1 MGKNSASEAAA
12 AQQRAD
18 EQARQE
24 RIRKGTASINKIFDG
39 GTFGTGAIAAGA
51 AYDPTKQYFLEDGS
65 AWTPTVVGKDPN
77 GAKLNKAFQDALGK
91 GLYSGTE
98 TKEGFND
105 QFFDGLS
112 KSYVDFARPQLDE
125 QAAKAR
131 NQLTFALA
139 RNGTLDSSMR
149 STQNADLQRNVDK
162 EIQSITDKG
171 REYATE
177 ARTGVE
183 QARADLIANL
193 TMTGDN
199 VGASNAALARAKTL
213 AAPPAYSPLGQLFTD
228 YTAGLAQQAAFE
240 RAAALGYGTP
250 SRGGAGLFGTNKSA
264 VKVT

>member
-1 MGKNSASEAAA
+1 MGKNSGAEATAA
-12 AQQRAD
+12 AQRAE

-24 RIRKGTASINKIFDG
+24 RIRKGTESINTTFDG
-39 GTFGTGAIAAGA
+39 
-51 AYDPTKQYFLEDGS
+51 Q
-65 AWTPTVVGKDPN
+65 
-77 GAKLNKAFQDALGK
+77 
-91 GLYSGTE
+91 
-98 TKEGFND
+98 FND
-105 QFFDGLS
+105 GFFDGLS

-125 QAAKAR
+125 QAGKAR

-149 STQNADLQRNVDK
+149 STQSADLQRSVDK
-162 EIQSITDKG
+162 EIQNITDKG

-199 VGASNAALARAKTL
+199 VGAANAALARAKTL
-213 AAPPAYSPLGQLFTD
+213 ATPPAYSPLGQLFTD

-250 SRGGAGLFGTNKSA
+250 SRGGAGLFGTNRNA

>member
-1 MGKNSASEAAA
+1 MGKNSGAEAAA
-12 AQQRAD
+12 AAQRAE

-24 RIRKGTASINKIFDG
+24 RIRKGTESINRIFDG
-39 GTFGTGAIAAGA
+39 GTFGSGAIAAGA
-51 AYDPTKQYFLEDGS
+51 SYDPTKQYFLSDGS
-65 AWTPTVVGKDPN
+65 VWTPGDLGKDPR
-77 GAKLNKAFQDALGK
+77 GMKLKKAFEDAVGK
-91 GLYSGTE
+91 GLYSGVE
-98 TKEGFND
+98 TTQGFND
-105 QFFDGLS
+105 EFFDGLS

-125 QAAKAR
+125 QAGKAR

-149 STQNADLQRNVDK
+149 STQSADLQRSVDK

-193 TMTGDN
+193 TMTGDD
-199 VGASNAALARAKTL
+199 VGTSNAALARAKTL
-213 AAPPAYSPLGQLFTD
+213 ATPPAYSPLGQLFTD

-250 SRGGAGLFGTNKSA
+250 SRGGAGLFGSNKSA

>member
-18 EQARQE
+18 EKARQE
-24 RIRKGTASINKIFDG
+24 RIRR
-39 GTFGTGAIAAGA
+39 GTGAINAVFDGGVYGTGA
-51 AYDPTKQYFLEDGS
+51 LGADAVFDPTKTYYTADGQVWEGNAAKFKQGLE
-65 AWTPTVVGKDPN
+65 
-77 GAKLNKAFQDALGK
+77 Q
-91 GLYSGTE
+91 GLLSGTA
-98 TKEGFND
+98 TATGFND
-105 QFFDGLS
+105 DFFNGLS
-112 KSYVDFARPQLDE
+112 QSYVDFARPQLDE
-125 QAAKAR
+125 QAGKAR

-149 STQNADLQRNVDK
+149 STQSADLQRSVDK

-193 TMTGDN
+193 TMTGDS
-199 VGASNAALARAKTL
+199 VGATNAAMARAKTL
-213 AAPPAYSPLGQLFTD
+213 ATPPAYSPLGQLFTD

-250 SRGGAGLFGTNKSA
+250 SRGGAGLFGTNRNA